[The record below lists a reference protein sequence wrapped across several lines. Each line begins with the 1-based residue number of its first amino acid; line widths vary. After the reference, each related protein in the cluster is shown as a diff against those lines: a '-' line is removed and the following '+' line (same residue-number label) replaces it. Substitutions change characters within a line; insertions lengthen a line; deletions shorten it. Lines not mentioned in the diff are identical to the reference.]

1 MAFPQQFLDELIARN
16 DILDVVSSY
25 VHLTKKGSNYFGLC
39 PFHNEKTPSFSV
51 APDKQIYHCFGC
63 KKGGGVINFIMEEEN
78 LSFPDAVRFLAKRV
92 NLEVPEEQENREGSR
107 LRQRILDLNRE
118 AARFY
123 YQLLQQPEG
132 KPVAEYLEQRR
143 IGKKTAVS
151 FGLGASPN
159 SWDALLTASG
169 RSPLALEP
177 KFTCPLCQ
185 DTGVAEGKTCQCV
198 RREMQRLR
206 REEIEA
212 MSSLSV
218 TSFDTMKLDYY
229 PNTRDPQTGRT
240 VRQYMAE
247 LLADLQDYAAAFDL
261 DSENLMLT
269 GNAGLGK
276 THAALAVAGAAL
288 DKGFDV
294 IYISSPDFFS
304 RVETLHFGSDPAGE
318 KDALLETVSGADLLI
333 LDDLGTEFNSSFVIS
348 TLYSLLND
356 RLGRRRPTIL
366 TTNITDGTL
375 LEKLYTEKVASR
387 ISAFVP
393 YRFLGEDIRLKKAM
407 EE

>member
-1 MAFPQQFLDELIARN
+1 MRTRNELYQAALRTVSAR
-16 DILDVVSSY
+16 
-25 VHLTKKGSNYFGLC
+25 
-39 PFHNEKTPSFSV
+39 
-51 APDKQIYHCFGC
+51 
-63 KKGGGVINFIMEEEN
+63 
-78 LSFPDAVRFLAKRV
+78 
-92 NLEVPEEQENREGSR
+92 
-107 LRQRILDLNRE
+107 RQRAKAAAQDARAQAE
-118 AARFY
+118 AAVPGLRA
-123 YQLLQQPEG
+123 
-132 KPVAEYLEQRR
+132 AEDALRACGVR
-143 IGKKTAVS
+143 CA
-151 FGLGASPN
+151 LAGARGAGRAEAAAALAEARQKR
-159 SWDALLTASG
+159 DALLAASG
-169 RSPLALEP
+169 RSPQALEP

-185 DTGVAEGKTCQCV
+185 DTGVAHGKTCQCV

-218 TSFDTMKLDYY
+218 TRFDTMKLDYY
-229 PNTRDPQTGRT
+229 PNTRDPQTGRS

-288 DKGFDV
+288 DKGYDV

-318 KDALLETVSGADLLI
+318 KDALLETVTGADLLI

-366 TTNITDGTL
+366 TTNITDGAL

-393 YRFLGEDIRLKKAM
+393 YRFLGDDIRLKKAM
-407 EE
+407 EP

>member
-1 MAFPQQFLDELIARN
+1 MRTRNELYQAALRTVSARRQRA
-16 DILDVVSSY
+16 
-25 VHLTKKGSNYFGLC
+25 K
-39 PFHNEKTPSFSV
+39 
-51 APDKQIYHCFGC
+51 AAAQ
-63 KKGGGVINFIMEEEN
+63 
-78 LSFPDAVRFLAKRV
+78 DARAQA
-92 NLEVPEEQENREGSR
+92 EAAVPE
-107 LRQRILDLNRE
+107 LRAAEDALRACGVRCALAGARGAGRAE
-118 AARFY
+118 ATAALAEAR
-123 YQLLQQPEG
+123 Q
-132 KPVAEYLEQRR
+132 KR
-143 IGKKTAVS
+143 
-151 FGLGASPN
+151 
-159 SWDALLTASG
+159 DALLAASG
-169 RSPLALEP
+169 RSPQALEP

-185 DTGVAEGKTCQCV
+185 DTGVAQGKTCQCV

-229 PNTRDPQTGRT
+229 PNTRDPQTGRS

-261 DSENLMLT
+261 DSENLMFT

-288 DKGFDV
+288 DKGYDV

-318 KDALLETVSGADLLI
+318 KDALLETVTGADLLI

-366 TTNITDGTL
+366 TTNITDGAL

-393 YRFLGEDIRLKKAM
+393 YRFLGDDIRLKKAM

>member
-1 MAFPQQFLDELIARN
+1 MRTRNELYQAALRTVSARRQRA
-16 DILDVVSSY
+16 
-25 VHLTKKGSNYFGLC
+25 K
-39 PFHNEKTPSFSV
+39 
-51 APDKQIYHCFGC
+51 AAAQ
-63 KKGGGVINFIMEEEN
+63 
-78 LSFPDAVRFLAKRV
+78 DARAQA
-92 NLEVPEEQENREGSR
+92 EAAVPE
-107 LRQRILDLNRE
+107 LRAAEDALRACGVRCALAGARGAGRAE
-118 AARFY
+118 AAAA
-123 YQLLQQPEG
+123 L
-132 KPVAEYLEQRR
+132 AEARQKR
-143 IGKKTAVS
+143 
-151 FGLGASPN
+151 
-159 SWDALLTASG
+159 DALLAASG
-169 RSPLALEP
+169 RSPQALEP

-185 DTGVAEGKTCQCV
+185 DTGVAQGKTCQCV

-218 TSFDTMKLDYY
+218 TRFDTMKLDYY
-229 PNTRDPQTGRT
+229 PNTRDPQTGRS

-261 DSENLMLT
+261 DSENLMFT

-288 DKGFDV
+288 DKGYDV

-318 KDALLETVSGADLLI
+318 KDALLETVTGADLLI

>member
-1 MAFPQQFLDELIARN
+1 MRTRNELYQAALRTVSARRQRA
-16 DILDVVSSY
+16 
-25 VHLTKKGSNYFGLC
+25 K
-39 PFHNEKTPSFSV
+39 
-51 APDKQIYHCFGC
+51 AAAQ
-63 KKGGGVINFIMEEEN
+63 
-78 LSFPDAVRFLAKRV
+78 DARAQA
-92 NLEVPEEQENREGSR
+92 EAAVPELRAAEGA
-107 LRQRILDLNRE
+107 LRACGVRCALAGARGAGRAE
-118 AARFY
+118 AAAA
-123 YQLLQQPEG
+123 L
-132 KPVAEYLEQRR
+132 AEARQKR
-143 IGKKTAVS
+143 
-151 FGLGASPN
+151 
-159 SWDALLTASG
+159 DALLAASG
-169 RSPLALEP
+169 RSPQALEP

-185 DTGVAEGKTCQCV
+185 DTGVAQGKTCQCV

-229 PNTRDPQTGRT
+229 PNTRDPQTGRS

-261 DSENLMLT
+261 DSENLMFT

-288 DKGFDV
+288 DKGYDV

-318 KDALLETVSGADLLI
+318 KDALLETVTGADLLI

-366 TTNITDGTL
+366 TTNITDGAL

-393 YRFLGEDIRLKKAM
+393 YRFLGDDIRLKKAM

>member
-1 MAFPQQFLDELIARN
+1 MRTRNELYQAAMRTVSARRQKARARAE
-16 DILDVVSSY
+16 DARAEARAAIPALKAAEDQV
-25 VHLTKKGSNYFGLC
+25 TAC
-39 PFHNEKTPSFSV
+39 
-51 APDKQIYHCFGC
+51 
-63 KKGGGVINFIMEEEN
+63 GVRC
-78 LSFPDAVRFLAKRV
+78 ALAGARGADRTAAASA
-92 NLEVPEEQENREGSR
+92 LA
-107 LRQRILDLNRE
+107 
-118 AARFY
+118 AAR
-123 YQLLQQPEG
+123 Q
-132 KPVAEYLEQRR
+132 KR
-143 IGKKTAVS
+143 
-151 FGLGASPN
+151 
-159 SWDALLTASG
+159 DALLAASG

-177 KFTCPLCQ
+177 KYTCSLCQ
-185 DTGVAEGKTCQCV
+185 DTGVADGKTCVCV

-229 PNTRDPQTGRT
+229 PNTPDPKTGRS

-247 LLADLQDYAAAFDL
+247 LLADLRDYADEFDL

-288 DKGFDV
+288 DKGYDV

-318 KDALLETVSGADLLI
+318 KDALLDTVGGADLLI

-366 TTNITDGTL
+366 TSNIVDGTL

-393 YRFLGEDIRLKKAM
+393 YRFLGDDIRLKKAL
-407 EE
+407 EP

>member
-1 MAFPQQFLDELIARN
+1 MRTRNELYQAARRT
-16 DILDVVSSY
+16 VSARRQRA
-25 VHLTKKGSNYFGLC
+25 K
-39 PFHNEKTPSFSV
+39 
-51 APDKQIYHCFGC
+51 AAAQ
-63 KKGGGVINFIMEEEN
+63 
-78 LSFPDAVRFLAKRV
+78 DARAQA
-92 NLEVPEEQENREGSR
+92 EAAVPE
-107 LRQRILDLNRE
+107 LRAAEDALRACGVRCALAGARGAGRAE
-118 AARFY
+118 AAAA
-123 YQLLQQPEG
+123 L
-132 KPVAEYLEQRR
+132 AEARQKR
-143 IGKKTAVS
+143 
-151 FGLGASPN
+151 
-159 SWDALLTASG
+159 DALLAASG
-169 RSPLALEP
+169 RSPQALEP

-185 DTGVAEGKTCQCV
+185 DTGVAQGKTCQCV

-229 PNTRDPQTGRT
+229 PNTRDPQTGRS

-288 DKGFDV
+288 DKGYDV

-318 KDALLETVSGADLLI
+318 KDALLETVTGADLLI

-366 TTNITDGTL
+366 TTNITDGAL

-393 YRFLGEDIRLKKAM
+393 YRFLGDDIRLKKAM

>member
-1 MAFPQQFLDELIARN
+1 MRTRNELYQAALRTVSARRQRA
-16 DILDVVSSY
+16 
-25 VHLTKKGSNYFGLC
+25 K
-39 PFHNEKTPSFSV
+39 
-51 APDKQIYHCFGC
+51 AAAQ
-63 KKGGGVINFIMEEEN
+63 
-78 LSFPDAVRFLAKRV
+78 DARAQA
-92 NLEVPEEQENREGSR
+92 EAAVPE
-107 LRQRILDLNRE
+107 LRAAEDALRACGVRCALAGARGAGRAE
-118 AARFY
+118 AAAA
-123 YQLLQQPEG
+123 L
-132 KPVAEYLEQRR
+132 AEARQKR
-143 IGKKTAVS
+143 
-151 FGLGASPN
+151 
-159 SWDALLTASG
+159 DALLAASG
-169 RSPLALEP
+169 RSPQALEP

-185 DTGVAEGKTCQCV
+185 DTGVAQGKTCQCV

-218 TSFDTMKLDYY
+218 TRFDTMKLDYY
-229 PNTRDPQTGRT
+229 PNTRDPQTGRS

-261 DSENLMLT
+261 DSENLMFT

-276 THAALAVAGAAL
+276 THAALAVAGSARANG
-288 DKGFDV
+288 DAG
-294 IYISSPDFFS
+294 IYIFSPDILS
-304 RVETLHFGSDPAGE
+304 RVAPLHVGAPPAGE
-318 KDALLETVSGADLLI
+318 KDALLETVTGADLLI

-366 TTNITDGTL
+366 TTNITDGAL

-393 YRFLGEDIRLKKAM
+393 YRFLGDDIRLKKAM

>member
-1 MAFPQQFLDELIARN
+1 MDKSYRTGG
-16 DILDVVSSY
+16 SSAGGAA
-25 VHLTKKGSNYFGLC
+25 GS
-39 PFHNEKTPSFSV
+39 
-51 APDKQIYHCFGC
+51 A
-63 KKGGGVINFIMEEEN
+63 GGGA
-78 LSFPDAVRFLAKRV
+78 SCPRGAGRA
-92 NLEVPEEQENREGSR
+92 
-107 LRQRILDLNRE
+107 E
-118 AARFY
+118 AAAA
-123 YQLLQQPEG
+123 L
-132 KPVAEYLEQRR
+132 AEARQKR
-143 IGKKTAVS
+143 
-151 FGLGASPN
+151 
-159 SWDALLTASG
+159 DALLAASG
-169 RSPLALEP
+169 RSPQALEP

-185 DTGVAEGKTCQCV
+185 DTGVAQGKTCQCV

-218 TSFDTMKLDYY
+218 TRFDTMKLDYY
-229 PNTRDPQTGRT
+229 PNTRDPQTGRS

-288 DKGFDV
+288 DKGYDV

-318 KDALLETVSGADLLI
+318 KDALLETVTGADLLI

-366 TTNITDGTL
+366 TTNITDGAL

-393 YRFLGEDIRLKKAM
+393 YRFLGDDIRLKKAM

>member
-1 MAFPQQFLDELIARN
+1 MRTRNELYQAALRTVSARRQRA
-16 DILDVVSSY
+16 
-25 VHLTKKGSNYFGLC
+25 K
-39 PFHNEKTPSFSV
+39 
-51 APDKQIYHCFGC
+51 AAAQ
-63 KKGGGVINFIMEEEN
+63 
-78 LSFPDAVRFLAKRV
+78 DARAQA
-92 NLEVPEEQENREGSR
+92 EAAVPE
-107 LRQRILDLNRE
+107 LRAAEDALRACGVRCALAGARGAGRAE
-118 AARFY
+118 ATAALAEAR
-123 YQLLQQPEG
+123 Q
-132 KPVAEYLEQRR
+132 KR
-143 IGKKTAVS
+143 
-151 FGLGASPN
+151 
-159 SWDALLTASG
+159 DALLAASG
-169 RSPLALEP
+169 RSPQALEP

-185 DTGVAEGKTCQCV
+185 DTGVAQGKTCQCV

-218 TSFDTMKLDYY
+218 TRFDTMKLDYY
-229 PNTRDPQTGRT
+229 PNTRDPQTGRS

-261 DSENLMLT
+261 DSENLMFT

-288 DKGFDV
+288 DKGYDV

-318 KDALLETVSGADLLI
+318 KDALLETVTGADLLI

-366 TTNITDGTL
+366 TTNITDGAL

-393 YRFLGEDIRLKKAM
+393 YRFLGDDIRLKKAM

>member
-1 MAFPQQFLDELIARN
+1 MRTRNELYQAAMRTVSARRQKARARAE
-16 DILDVVSSY
+16 DARAEARAAIPALKAAEDQV
-25 VHLTKKGSNYFGLC
+25 TAC
-39 PFHNEKTPSFSV
+39 
-51 APDKQIYHCFGC
+51 
-63 KKGGGVINFIMEEEN
+63 GVRC
-78 LSFPDAVRFLAKRV
+78 ALAGARGADRTAAASA
-92 NLEVPEEQENREGSR
+92 LA
-107 LRQRILDLNRE
+107 
-118 AARFY
+118 AAR
-123 YQLLQQPEG
+123 Q
-132 KPVAEYLEQRR
+132 KR
-143 IGKKTAVS
+143 
-151 FGLGASPN
+151 
-159 SWDALLTASG
+159 DALLAASG

-177 KFTCPLCQ
+177 KYTCSLCQ
-185 DTGVAEGKTCQCV
+185 DMGVAEGKTCACV

-229 PNTRDPQTGRT
+229 PNTPDPKTGRS

-247 LLADLQDYAAAFDL
+247 LLADLRDYADEFDL

-288 DKGFDV
+288 DKGYDV

-318 KDALLETVSGADLLI
+318 KDALLDTVGGADLLI

-366 TTNITDGTL
+366 TTNIVDGTL

-393 YRFLGEDIRLKKAM
+393 YRFLGDDIRLKKAL
-407 EE
+407 EP

>member
-1 MAFPQQFLDELIARN
+1 MRTRNELYQAALRTVSAR
-16 DILDVVSSY
+16 
-25 VHLTKKGSNYFGLC
+25 
-39 PFHNEKTPSFSV
+39 
-51 APDKQIYHCFGC
+51 
-63 KKGGGVINFIMEEEN
+63 
-78 LSFPDAVRFLAKRV
+78 
-92 NLEVPEEQENREGSR
+92 
-107 LRQRILDLNRE
+107 RQRAKAAAQDARAQAE
-118 AARFY
+118 AAVPGLRA
-123 YQLLQQPEG
+123 
-132 KPVAEYLEQRR
+132 AEDALRACGVR
-143 IGKKTAVS
+143 CA
-151 FGLGASPN
+151 LAGARGAGRAEAAAPLAEARQKR
-159 SWDALLTASG
+159 DALLAASG
-169 RSPLALEP
+169 RSPQALEP

-185 DTGVAEGKTCQCV
+185 DTGVAQGKTCQCV

-218 TSFDTMKLDYY
+218 TRFDTMKLDYY
-229 PNTRDPQTGRT
+229 PNTRDPQTGRS

-288 DKGFDV
+288 DKGYDV

-318 KDALLETVSGADLLI
+318 KDALLETVTGADLLI

>member
-1 MAFPQQFLDELIARN
+1 MRTRNELYQAALRTVSARRQRA
-16 DILDVVSSY
+16 
-25 VHLTKKGSNYFGLC
+25 K
-39 PFHNEKTPSFSV
+39 
-51 APDKQIYHCFGC
+51 AAAQ
-63 KKGGGVINFIMEEEN
+63 
-78 LSFPDAVRFLAKRV
+78 DARAQA
-92 NLEVPEEQENREGSR
+92 EAAVPE
-107 LRQRILDLNRE
+107 LRAAEDALRACGVRCALAGARGAGRAE
-118 AARFY
+118 AAAA
-123 YQLLQQPEG
+123 L
-132 KPVAEYLEQRR
+132 AEARQTR
-143 IGKKTAVS
+143 
-151 FGLGASPN
+151 
-159 SWDALLTASG
+159 DALLAASG
-169 RSPLALEP
+169 RSPQALEP

-185 DTGVAEGKTCQCV
+185 DTGVAQGKTCQCV

-218 TSFDTMKLDYY
+218 TRFDTMKLDYY
-229 PNTRDPQTGRT
+229 PNTRDPQTGRS

-288 DKGFDV
+288 DKGYDV

-318 KDALLETVSGADLLI
+318 KDALLETVTGADLLI

-366 TTNITDGTL
+366 TTNITDGAL

-393 YRFLGEDIRLKKAM
+393 YRFLGDDIRLKKAM

>member
-1 MAFPQQFLDELIARN
+1 MRTRNELYQAALRTVSAR
-16 DILDVVSSY
+16 
-25 VHLTKKGSNYFGLC
+25 
-39 PFHNEKTPSFSV
+39 
-51 APDKQIYHCFGC
+51 
-63 KKGGGVINFIMEEEN
+63 
-78 LSFPDAVRFLAKRV
+78 
-92 NLEVPEEQENREGSR
+92 
-107 LRQRILDLNRE
+107 RQRAKAAAQDARAQAE
-118 AARFY
+118 AAVPGLRA
-123 YQLLQQPEG
+123 
-132 KPVAEYLEQRR
+132 AEDALRACGVR
-143 IGKKTAVS
+143 CA
-151 FGLGASPN
+151 LAGARGAGRAEAAAALAEARQKR
-159 SWDALLTASG
+159 DALLAASG
-169 RSPLALEP
+169 RSPQALEP

-185 DTGVAEGKTCQCV
+185 DTGVAHGKTCQCV

-218 TSFDTMKLDYY
+218 TRFDTMKLDYY
-229 PNTRDPQTGRT
+229 PNTRDPQTGRS

-261 DSENLMLT
+261 DSENLMFT

-276 THAALAVAGAAL
+276 THAALAVAGSAL
-288 DKGFDV
+288 DKGYDV

-318 KDALLETVSGADLLI
+318 KDALLETVTGADLLI

-366 TTNITDGTL
+366 TTNITDGAL

-393 YRFLGEDIRLKKAM
+393 YRFLGDDIRLKKAM

>member
-1 MAFPQQFLDELIARN
+1 MRTRNELYQAALRTVSARRQRA
-16 DILDVVSSY
+16 
-25 VHLTKKGSNYFGLC
+25 K
-39 PFHNEKTPSFSV
+39 
-51 APDKQIYHCFGC
+51 AAAQ
-63 KKGGGVINFIMEEEN
+63 
-78 LSFPDAVRFLAKRV
+78 DARAQA
-92 NLEVPEEQENREGSR
+92 EAAVPE
-107 LRQRILDLNRE
+107 LRAAEDALRACGVRCALAGARGAGRAE
-118 AARFY
+118 AAAA
-123 YQLLQQPEG
+123 L
-132 KPVAEYLEQRR
+132 AEARQKR
-143 IGKKTAVS
+143 
-151 FGLGASPN
+151 
-159 SWDALLTASG
+159 DALLAASG
-169 RSPLALEP
+169 RSPQALEP

-185 DTGVAEGKTCQCV
+185 DTGVAHGKTCQCV

-229 PNTRDPQTGRT
+229 PNTRDPQTGRS

-288 DKGFDV
+288 DKGYDV

-318 KDALLETVSGADLLI
+318 KDALLETVTGADLLI

-366 TTNITDGTL
+366 TTNITDGAL

-393 YRFLGEDIRLKKAM
+393 YRFLGDDIRLKKAM

>member
-1 MAFPQQFLDELIARN
+1 MRTRNELYQAALRTVSARRQRA
-16 DILDVVSSY
+16 
-25 VHLTKKGSNYFGLC
+25 K
-39 PFHNEKTPSFSV
+39 
-51 APDKQIYHCFGC
+51 AAAQ
-63 KKGGGVINFIMEEEN
+63 
-78 LSFPDAVRFLAKRV
+78 DARAQA
-92 NLEVPEEQENREGSR
+92 EAAVPE
-107 LRQRILDLNRE
+107 LRAAEDALRACGVRCALAGARGAGRAE
-118 AARFY
+118 ADAALAEAR
-123 YQLLQQPEG
+123 Q
-132 KPVAEYLEQRR
+132 KR
-143 IGKKTAVS
+143 
-151 FGLGASPN
+151 
-159 SWDALLTASG
+159 DALLAASG
-169 RSPLALEP
+169 RSPQALEP

-185 DTGVAEGKTCQCV
+185 DTGVAQGKTCQCV

-218 TSFDTMKLDYY
+218 TRFDTMKLDYY
-229 PNTRDPQTGRT
+229 PNTRDPQTGRS

-261 DSENLMLT
+261 DSENLMFT

-288 DKGFDV
+288 DKGYDV

-318 KDALLETVSGADLLI
+318 KDALLETVTGADLLI

-366 TTNITDGTL
+366 TTNITDGAL

-393 YRFLGEDIRLKKAM
+393 YRFLGDDIRLKKAM

>member
-1 MAFPQQFLDELIARN
+1 MRTRNELYQAALRTVSAR
-16 DILDVVSSY
+16 
-25 VHLTKKGSNYFGLC
+25 
-39 PFHNEKTPSFSV
+39 
-51 APDKQIYHCFGC
+51 
-63 KKGGGVINFIMEEEN
+63 
-78 LSFPDAVRFLAKRV
+78 
-92 NLEVPEEQENREGSR
+92 
-107 LRQRILDLNRE
+107 RQRAKAAAQDARAQAE
-118 AARFY
+118 AAVPGLRA
-123 YQLLQQPEG
+123 
-132 KPVAEYLEQRR
+132 AEDALRACGVR
-143 IGKKTAVS
+143 CA
-151 FGLGASPN
+151 LAGARGAGRAEAAAALAEARQKR
-159 SWDALLTASG
+159 DALLAASG
-169 RSPLALEP
+169 RSPRALEP

-185 DTGVAEGKTCQCV
+185 DTGVAQGKTCQCV

-218 TSFDTMKLDYY
+218 TRFDTMKLDYY
-229 PNTRDPQTGRT
+229 PNTRDPQTGRS

-261 DSENLMLT
+261 DSENLMFT

-288 DKGFDV
+288 DKGYDV

-318 KDALLETVSGADLLI
+318 KDALLETVTGADLLI

-366 TTNITDGTL
+366 TTNITDGAL

-393 YRFLGEDIRLKKAM
+393 YRFLGDDIRLKKAM

>member
-1 MAFPQQFLDELIARN
+1 MRTRNELYQAALRTVSARRQRA
-16 DILDVVSSY
+16 
-25 VHLTKKGSNYFGLC
+25 K
-39 PFHNEKTPSFSV
+39 
-51 APDKQIYHCFGC
+51 AAAQ
-63 KKGGGVINFIMEEEN
+63 
-78 LSFPDAVRFLAKRV
+78 DARAQA
-92 NLEVPEEQENREGSR
+92 EAAVPE
-107 LRQRILDLNRE
+107 LRAAE
-118 AARFY
+118 AALRACGVRCA
-123 YQLLQQPEG
+123 LAG
-132 KPVAEYLEQRR
+132 ARGAGRAEAAAALAEARQKR
-143 IGKKTAVS
+143 
-151 FGLGASPN
+151 
-159 SWDALLTASG
+159 DALLAASG
-169 RSPLALEP
+169 RSPQALEP

-185 DTGVAEGKTCQCV
+185 DTGVAQGKTCQCV

-218 TSFDTMKLDYY
+218 TRFDTMKLDYY
-229 PNTRDPQTGRT
+229 PNTRDPQTGRS

-261 DSENLMLT
+261 DSENLMFT

-288 DKGFDV
+288 DKGYDV
-294 IYISSPDFFS
+294 IYISSPDFFG

-318 KDALLETVSGADLLI
+318 KDALMETVCGADLLI

-366 TTNITDGTL
+366 TTNITDGAL

-393 YRFLGEDIRLKKAM
+393 YRFLGDDIRLKKAM

>member
-1 MAFPQQFLDELIARN
+1 MRTRNELYQAALRTVSARRQRA
-16 DILDVVSSY
+16 
-25 VHLTKKGSNYFGLC
+25 K
-39 PFHNEKTPSFSV
+39 
-51 APDKQIYHCFGC
+51 AAAQ
-63 KKGGGVINFIMEEEN
+63 
-78 LSFPDAVRFLAKRV
+78 DARAQA
-92 NLEVPEEQENREGSR
+92 EAAVPE
-107 LRQRILDLNRE
+107 LRAAEDALRACGVRCALAGARGAGRAE
-118 AARFY
+118 AAAA
-123 YQLLQQPEG
+123 L
-132 KPVAEYLEQRR
+132 AEARQKR
-143 IGKKTAVS
+143 
-151 FGLGASPN
+151 
-159 SWDALLTASG
+159 DALLAASG
-169 RSPLALEP
+169 RSPQALEP

-185 DTGVAEGKTCQCV
+185 DTGVAQGKTCQCV

-218 TSFDTMKLDYY
+218 TRFDTMKLDYY
-229 PNTRDPQTGRT
+229 PNTRDPQTGRS
-240 VRQYMAE
+240 VRQNMAE

-261 DSENLMLT
+261 DSENLMFT

-288 DKGFDV
+288 DKGYDV

-318 KDALLETVSGADLLI
+318 KDALLETVTGADLLI

-366 TTNITDGTL
+366 TTNITDGAL

-393 YRFLGEDIRLKKAM
+393 YRFLGDDIRLKKAM

>member
-1 MAFPQQFLDELIARN
+1 MRTRNELYQAALRTVSAR
-16 DILDVVSSY
+16 
-25 VHLTKKGSNYFGLC
+25 
-39 PFHNEKTPSFSV
+39 
-51 APDKQIYHCFGC
+51 
-63 KKGGGVINFIMEEEN
+63 
-78 LSFPDAVRFLAKRV
+78 
-92 NLEVPEEQENREGSR
+92 
-107 LRQRILDLNRE
+107 RQRAKAAAQDARAQAE
-118 AARFY
+118 AAVPGLRA
-123 YQLLQQPEG
+123 
-132 KPVAEYLEQRR
+132 AEDALRACGVR
-143 IGKKTAVS
+143 CA
-151 FGLGASPN
+151 LAGARGAGRAEAAAALAEARQKR
-159 SWDALLTASG
+159 DALLAASG
-169 RSPLALEP
+169 RSPQALEP

-185 DTGVAEGKTCQCV
+185 DTGVAQGKTCQCV

-218 TSFDTMKLDYY
+218 TRFDTMKLDYY
-229 PNTRDPQTGRT
+229 PNTRDPQTGRS

-261 DSENLMLT
+261 DSENLMFT

-276 THAALAVAGAAL
+276 THAALAVAGSAL
-288 DKGFDV
+288 DKGYDV

-318 KDALLETVSGADLLI
+318 KDALLETVTGADLLI

-366 TTNITDGTL
+366 TTNIVDGAL
-375 LEKLYTEKVASR
+375 LEKLYTEKVSSR

-393 YRFLGEDIRLKKAM
+393 YRFLGEDIRLKKAL
-407 EE
+407 ED

>member
-1 MAFPQQFLDELIARN
+1 MRTRNELYQAALRTVSARRQRA
-16 DILDVVSSY
+16 
-25 VHLTKKGSNYFGLC
+25 K
-39 PFHNEKTPSFSV
+39 
-51 APDKQIYHCFGC
+51 AAAQ
-63 KKGGGVINFIMEEEN
+63 
-78 LSFPDAVRFLAKRV
+78 DARAQA
-92 NLEVPEEQENREGSR
+92 EAAVPE
-107 LRQRILDLNRE
+107 LRAAEDALRACGVRCALAGARGAGRAE
-118 AARFY
+118 AAAA
-123 YQLLQQPEG
+123 L
-132 KPVAEYLEQRR
+132 AEARQKR
-143 IGKKTAVS
+143 
-151 FGLGASPN
+151 
-159 SWDALLTASG
+159 DALLAASG
-169 RSPLALEP
+169 RSPQALEP

-185 DTGVAEGKTCQCV
+185 DTGVAQGKTCQCV

-218 TSFDTMKLDYY
+218 TRFDTMKLDYY
-229 PNTRDPQTGRT
+229 PNTRDPQTGRS

-288 DKGFDV
+288 DKGYDV

-318 KDALLETVSGADLLI
+318 KDALLETVTGADLLI

-366 TTNITDGTL
+366 TTNITDGAL

>member
-1 MAFPQQFLDELIARN
+1 MRTRNELYQAALRTVSARRQRA
-16 DILDVVSSY
+16 
-25 VHLTKKGSNYFGLC
+25 K
-39 PFHNEKTPSFSV
+39 
-51 APDKQIYHCFGC
+51 AAAQ
-63 KKGGGVINFIMEEEN
+63 
-78 LSFPDAVRFLAKRV
+78 DARAQA
-92 NLEVPEEQENREGSR
+92 EAAVPE
-107 LRQRILDLNRE
+107 LRAAE
-118 AARFY
+118 AALRACGVRCA
-123 YQLLQQPEG
+123 LAG
-132 KPVAEYLEQRR
+132 ARGAGRAEAAAALAEARQKR
-143 IGKKTAVS
+143 
-151 FGLGASPN
+151 
-159 SWDALLTASG
+159 DALLAASG
-169 RSPLALEP
+169 RSPQALEP

-185 DTGVAEGKTCQCV
+185 DTGVAQGKTCQCV

-218 TSFDTMKLDYY
+218 TRFDTMKLDYY
-229 PNTRDPQTGRT
+229 PNTRDPQTGRS

-288 DKGFDV
+288 DKGYDV

-318 KDALLETVSGADLLI
+318 KDALLETVTGADLLI

-393 YRFLGEDIRLKKAM
+393 YRFLGDDIRLKKAM

>member
-1 MAFPQQFLDELIARN
+1 MRTRNELYQAALRTVSARRQRA
-16 DILDVVSSY
+16 
-25 VHLTKKGSNYFGLC
+25 K
-39 PFHNEKTPSFSV
+39 
-51 APDKQIYHCFGC
+51 AAAQ
-63 KKGGGVINFIMEEEN
+63 
-78 LSFPDAVRFLAKRV
+78 DARAQA
-92 NLEVPEEQENREGSR
+92 EAAVPE
-107 LRQRILDLNRE
+107 LRAAEDALRACGVRCALAGARGAGRAE
-118 AARFY
+118 AAAA
-123 YQLLQQPEG
+123 L
-132 KPVAEYLEQRR
+132 AEARQKR
-143 IGKKTAVS
+143 
-151 FGLGASPN
+151 
-159 SWDALLTASG
+159 DALLAASG
-169 RSPLALEP
+169 RSPQALEP

-185 DTGVAEGKTCQCV
+185 DTGVAQGKTCQCV

-218 TSFDTMKLDYY
+218 TRFNTMKLDYY
-229 PNTRDPQTGRT
+229 PNTRDPQTGRS

-261 DSENLMLT
+261 DSENLMFT

-288 DKGFDV
+288 DKGYDV

-318 KDALLETVSGADLLI
+318 KDALLETVTGADLLI

-366 TTNITDGTL
+366 TTNITDGAL

-393 YRFLGEDIRLKKAM
+393 YRFLGDDIRLKKAM

>member
-1 MAFPQQFLDELIARN
+1 MRTRNELYQAALRTVSARRQRA
-16 DILDVVSSY
+16 
-25 VHLTKKGSNYFGLC
+25 K
-39 PFHNEKTPSFSV
+39 
-51 APDKQIYHCFGC
+51 AAAQ
-63 KKGGGVINFIMEEEN
+63 
-78 LSFPDAVRFLAKRV
+78 DARAQA
-92 NLEVPEEQENREGSR
+92 EAAVPE
-107 LRQRILDLNRE
+107 LRAAEDALRACGVRCALAGARGAGRAE
-118 AARFY
+118 AAAA
-123 YQLLQQPEG
+123 L
-132 KPVAEYLEQRR
+132 AEARQKR
-143 IGKKTAVS
+143 
-151 FGLGASPN
+151 
-159 SWDALLTASG
+159 DALLAASG
-169 RSPLALEP
+169 RSPQALEP

-185 DTGVAEGKTCQCV
+185 DTGVAQGKTCQCV

-229 PNTRDPQTGRT
+229 PNTRDPQTGRS

-288 DKGFDV
+288 DKGYDV

-318 KDALLETVSGADLLI
+318 KDALLETVTGADLLI

-366 TTNITDGTL
+366 TTNIVDGAL
-375 LEKLYTEKVASR
+375 LEKLYTEKVSSR

-393 YRFLGEDIRLKKAM
+393 YRFLGEDIRLKKAL
-407 EE
+407 ED

>member
-1 MAFPQQFLDELIARN
+1 MRTRNELYQAALRTVSARRQRA
-16 DILDVVSSY
+16 
-25 VHLTKKGSNYFGLC
+25 K
-39 PFHNEKTPSFSV
+39 
-51 APDKQIYHCFGC
+51 AAAQ
-63 KKGGGVINFIMEEEN
+63 
-78 LSFPDAVRFLAKRV
+78 DARAQA
-92 NLEVPEEQENREGSR
+92 EAAVPE
-107 LRQRILDLNRE
+107 LRAAEDALRACGVRCALAGARGAGRAE
-118 AARFY
+118 AAAA
-123 YQLLQQPEG
+123 L
-132 KPVAEYLEQRR
+132 AEARQKR
-143 IGKKTAVS
+143 
-151 FGLGASPN
+151 
-159 SWDALLTASG
+159 DALLAASG
-169 RSPLALEP
+169 RSPQALEP

-185 DTGVAEGKTCQCV
+185 DTGVAHGKTCQCV

-218 TSFDTMKLDYY
+218 TRFDTMKLDYY
-229 PNTRDPQTGRT
+229 PNTRDPQTGRS

-288 DKGFDV
+288 DKGYDV

-318 KDALLETVSGADLLI
+318 KDALLETVTGADLLI

-366 TTNITDGTL
+366 TTNITDGAL

-393 YRFLGEDIRLKKAM
+393 YRFLGDDIRLKKAM

>member
-1 MAFPQQFLDELIARN
+1 MRTRNELYQAALRTVSARRQRA
-16 DILDVVSSY
+16 
-25 VHLTKKGSNYFGLC
+25 K
-39 PFHNEKTPSFSV
+39 
-51 APDKQIYHCFGC
+51 AAAQ
-63 KKGGGVINFIMEEEN
+63 
-78 LSFPDAVRFLAKRV
+78 DARAQA
-92 NLEVPEEQENREGSR
+92 EAAVPE
-107 LRQRILDLNRE
+107 LRAAEDALRACGVRCALAGARGAGRAE
-118 AARFY
+118 AAAA
-123 YQLLQQPEG
+123 L
-132 KPVAEYLEQRR
+132 AEARQKR
-143 IGKKTAVS
+143 
-151 FGLGASPN
+151 
-159 SWDALLTASG
+159 DALLAASG
-169 RSPLALEP
+169 RSPQALEP

-185 DTGVAEGKTCQCV
+185 DTGVAQGKTCQCV

-218 TSFDTMKLDYY
+218 TRFDTMKLDYY
-229 PNTRDPQTGRT
+229 PSTRDPQTGRS

-261 DSENLMLT
+261 DSENLMFT

-288 DKGFDV
+288 DKGYDV

-318 KDALLETVSGADLLI
+318 KDALLETVTGADLLI

-366 TTNITDGTL
+366 TTNITDGAL

-393 YRFLGEDIRLKKAM
+393 YRFLGDDIRLKKAM

>member
-1 MAFPQQFLDELIARN
+1 MRTRNELYQAALRTVSAR
-16 DILDVVSSY
+16 
-25 VHLTKKGSNYFGLC
+25 
-39 PFHNEKTPSFSV
+39 
-51 APDKQIYHCFGC
+51 
-63 KKGGGVINFIMEEEN
+63 
-78 LSFPDAVRFLAKRV
+78 
-92 NLEVPEEQENREGSR
+92 
-107 LRQRILDLNRE
+107 RQRAKAAAQDARAQAE
-118 AARFY
+118 AAVPGLRA
-123 YQLLQQPEG
+123 
-132 KPVAEYLEQRR
+132 AEDALRACGVR
-143 IGKKTAVS
+143 CA
-151 FGLGASPN
+151 LAGARGAGRAEAAAALAEARQKR
-159 SWDALLTASG
+159 DALLAASG
-169 RSPLALEP
+169 RSPQALEP

-185 DTGVAEGKTCQCV
+185 DTGVAQGKTCQCV

-218 TSFDTMKLDYY
+218 TRFDTMKLDYY
-229 PNTRDPQTGRT
+229 PNTRDPQTGRS

-288 DKGFDV
+288 DKGYDV

-318 KDALLETVSGADLLI
+318 KDALLETVTGADLLI

>member
-1 MAFPQQFLDELIARN
+1 MRTRNELYQAAMRTVSARRQKARARAE
-16 DILDVVSSY
+16 DARAEARAAIPALKAAEDQV
-25 VHLTKKGSNYFGLC
+25 TAC
-39 PFHNEKTPSFSV
+39 
-51 APDKQIYHCFGC
+51 
-63 KKGGGVINFIMEEEN
+63 GVRC
-78 LSFPDAVRFLAKRV
+78 ALAGARGADRTAAASA
-92 NLEVPEEQENREGSR
+92 LA
-107 LRQRILDLNRE
+107 
-118 AARFY
+118 AAR
-123 YQLLQQPEG
+123 Q
-132 KPVAEYLEQRR
+132 KR
-143 IGKKTAVS
+143 
-151 FGLGASPN
+151 
-159 SWDALLTASG
+159 DALLAASG

-177 KFTCPLCQ
+177 KYTCSLCQ
-185 DTGVAEGKTCQCV
+185 DTGVADGKTCVCV

-229 PNTRDPQTGRT
+229 PNTPDPKTGRS

-247 LLADLQDYAAAFDL
+247 LLADLRDYADEFDL

-288 DKGFDV
+288 DKGYDV

-318 KDALLETVSGADLLI
+318 KDALLDTVGGADLLI

-366 TTNITDGTL
+366 TTNIVDGTL

-393 YRFLGEDIRLKKAM
+393 YRFLGDDIRLKRAL
-407 EE
+407 EP

>member
-1 MAFPQQFLDELIARN
+1 MRTRNELYQAALRTVSARRQRA
-16 DILDVVSSY
+16 
-25 VHLTKKGSNYFGLC
+25 K
-39 PFHNEKTPSFSV
+39 
-51 APDKQIYHCFGC
+51 AAAQ
-63 KKGGGVINFIMEEEN
+63 
-78 LSFPDAVRFLAKRV
+78 DARAQA
-92 NLEVPEEQENREGSR
+92 EAAVPE
-107 LRQRILDLNRE
+107 LRAAEDALRACGVRCALAGARGAGRAE
-118 AARFY
+118 AAAA
-123 YQLLQQPEG
+123 L
-132 KPVAEYLEQRR
+132 AEARQKR
-143 IGKKTAVS
+143 
-151 FGLGASPN
+151 
-159 SWDALLTASG
+159 DALLAASG
-169 RSPLALEP
+169 RSPQALEP

-185 DTGVAEGKTCQCV
+185 DTGVAQGKTCQCV

-218 TSFDTMKLDYY
+218 TRFDTMKLDYY
-229 PNTRDPQTGRT
+229 PNTRDPQTGRS

-288 DKGFDV
+288 DKGYDV

-318 KDALLETVSGADLLI
+318 KDALLETISGADLLI

>member
-1 MAFPQQFLDELIARN
+1 MRTRNELYQAALRTVSARRQRA
-16 DILDVVSSY
+16 
-25 VHLTKKGSNYFGLC
+25 K
-39 PFHNEKTPSFSV
+39 
-51 APDKQIYHCFGC
+51 AAAQ
-63 KKGGGVINFIMEEEN
+63 
-78 LSFPDAVRFLAKRV
+78 DARAQA
-92 NLEVPEEQENREGSR
+92 EAAVPE
-107 LRQRILDLNRE
+107 LRAAEDALRACGVRCALAGARGAGRAE
-118 AARFY
+118 AAAA
-123 YQLLQQPEG
+123 L
-132 KPVAEYLEQRR
+132 AEARQKR
-143 IGKKTAVS
+143 
-151 FGLGASPN
+151 
-159 SWDALLTASG
+159 DALLAASG
-169 RSPLALEP
+169 RSPQALEP

-185 DTGVAEGKTCQCV
+185 DTGVAQGKTCQCV

-218 TSFDTMKLDYY
+218 TRFDTMKLDYY
-229 PNTRDPQTGRT
+229 PNTRDPQTGRS

-261 DSENLMLT
+261 DSENLMFT

-288 DKGFDV
+288 DKGYDV

-393 YRFLGEDIRLKKAM
+393 YRFLGDDIRLKKAM

>member
-1 MAFPQQFLDELIARN
+1 MRTRNELYQAALRTVSARRQRA
-16 DILDVVSSY
+16 
-25 VHLTKKGSNYFGLC
+25 K
-39 PFHNEKTPSFSV
+39 
-51 APDKQIYHCFGC
+51 AAAQ
-63 KKGGGVINFIMEEEN
+63 
-78 LSFPDAVRFLAKRV
+78 DARAQA
-92 NLEVPEEQENREGSR
+92 EAAVPE
-107 LRQRILDLNRE
+107 LRAAEDALRACGVRCALAGARGAGRAE
-118 AARFY
+118 AAAA
-123 YQLLQQPEG
+123 L
-132 KPVAEYLEQRR
+132 AEARQKR
-143 IGKKTAVS
+143 
-151 FGLGASPN
+151 
-159 SWDALLTASG
+159 DALLAASG
-169 RSPLALEP
+169 RSPQALEP

-185 DTGVAEGKTCQCV
+185 DTGVAQGKTCQCV

-218 TSFDTMKLDYY
+218 TRFDTMKLDYY
-229 PNTRDPQTGRT
+229 PNTRDPQTGRS

-288 DKGFDV
+288 DKGYDV

-304 RVETLHFGSDPAGE
+304 RVGTLHFGSDPAGE
-318 KDALLETVSGADLLI
+318 KDALLETVTGADLLI

-366 TTNITDGTL
+366 TTNITDGAL

-393 YRFLGEDIRLKKAM
+393 YRFLGDDIRLKKAM

>member
-1 MAFPQQFLDELIARN
+1 MRTRNELYQAALRTVSARRQRA
-16 DILDVVSSY
+16 
-25 VHLTKKGSNYFGLC
+25 K
-39 PFHNEKTPSFSV
+39 
-51 APDKQIYHCFGC
+51 AAAQ
-63 KKGGGVINFIMEEEN
+63 
-78 LSFPDAVRFLAKRV
+78 DARAQA
-92 NLEVPEEQENREGSR
+92 EAAVPE
-107 LRQRILDLNRE
+107 LRAAEDALRACGVRCALAGARGAGRAE
-118 AARFY
+118 AAAA
-123 YQLLQQPEG
+123 L
-132 KPVAEYLEQRR
+132 AEARQKR
-143 IGKKTAVS
+143 
-151 FGLGASPN
+151 
-159 SWDALLTASG
+159 DALLAASG
-169 RSPLALEP
+169 RSPQALEP

-185 DTGVAEGKTCQCV
+185 DTGVAQGKTCQCV

-218 TSFDTMKLDYY
+218 TRFDTMKLDYY
-229 PNTRDPQTGRT
+229 PNTRDPQTGRS

-261 DSENLMLT
+261 DSENLMFT

-294 IYISSPDFFS
+294 IYISSPDFFG
-304 RVETLHFGSDPAGE
+304 RVETLHFGADPGGE
-318 KDALLETVSGADLLI
+318 KEALLETAAGADLLI

-393 YRFLGEDIRLKKAM
+393 YRFLGEDIRLKKAL
-407 EE
+407 EV

>member
-1 MAFPQQFLDELIARN
+1 MRTRNELYQAAMRTVSARRQKARARAEDARAEARAAIPALKAAEDEVTACGVRCALAGARGA
-16 DILDVVSSY
+16 DRTAAAS
-25 VHLTKKGSNYFGLC
+25 
-39 PFHNEKTPSFSV
+39 
-51 APDKQIYHCFGC
+51 A
-63 KKGGGVINFIMEEEN
+63 
-78 LSFPDAVRFLAKRV
+78 LA
-92 NLEVPEEQENREGSR
+92 
-107 LRQRILDLNRE
+107 
-118 AARFY
+118 AAR
-123 YQLLQQPEG
+123 Q
-132 KPVAEYLEQRR
+132 KR
-143 IGKKTAVS
+143 
-151 FGLGASPN
+151 
-159 SWDALLTASG
+159 DALLAASG

-177 KFTCPLCQ
+177 KYTCSLCQ
-185 DTGVAEGKTCQCV
+185 DTGVADGKTCVCV

-229 PNTRDPQTGRT
+229 PNTPDPKTGRS

-247 LLADLQDYAAAFDL
+247 LLADLRDYADEFDL

-288 DKGFDV
+288 DKGYDV

-318 KDALLETVSGADLLI
+318 KDALLDTVGGADLLI

-366 TTNITDGTL
+366 TTNIVDGTL

-393 YRFLGEDIRLKKAM
+393 YRFLGDDIRLKKAL
-407 EE
+407 EP

>member
-1 MAFPQQFLDELIARN
+1 MRTRNELYQAALRTVSARRQRA
-16 DILDVVSSY
+16 
-25 VHLTKKGSNYFGLC
+25 K
-39 PFHNEKTPSFSV
+39 
-51 APDKQIYHCFGC
+51 AAAQ
-63 KKGGGVINFIMEEEN
+63 
-78 LSFPDAVRFLAKRV
+78 DARAQA
-92 NLEVPEEQENREGSR
+92 EAAVPE
-107 LRQRILDLNRE
+107 LRAAEDALRACGVRCALAGARGAGRAE
-118 AARFY
+118 AAAA
-123 YQLLQQPEG
+123 L
-132 KPVAEYLEQRR
+132 AEARQKR
-143 IGKKTAVS
+143 
-151 FGLGASPN
+151 
-159 SWDALLTASG
+159 DALLAASG
-169 RSPLALEP
+169 RSPQALEP

-185 DTGVAEGKTCQCV
+185 DTGVAQGKTCQCV

-218 TSFDTMKLDYY
+218 TRFDTMKLDYY
-229 PNTRDPQTGRT
+229 PNTRDPQTGRS

-288 DKGFDV
+288 DKGYDV

-318 KDALLETVSGADLLI
+318 KDALLETVTGADLLI

-366 TTNITDGTL
+366 TTNITAGAL

-393 YRFLGEDIRLKKAM
+393 YRFLGDDIRLKKAM

>member
-1 MAFPQQFLDELIARN
+1 MRTRNELYQAALRTVSARRQRA
-16 DILDVVSSY
+16 
-25 VHLTKKGSNYFGLC
+25 K
-39 PFHNEKTPSFSV
+39 
-51 APDKQIYHCFGC
+51 AAAQ
-63 KKGGGVINFIMEEEN
+63 
-78 LSFPDAVRFLAKRV
+78 DARAQA
-92 NLEVPEEQENREGSR
+92 EAAVPE
-107 LRQRILDLNRE
+107 LRAAEDALRACGVRCALAGARGAGRAE
-118 AARFY
+118 AAAA
-123 YQLLQQPEG
+123 L
-132 KPVAEYLEQRR
+132 AEARQKR
-143 IGKKTAVS
+143 
-151 FGLGASPN
+151 
-159 SWDALLTASG
+159 DALLAASG
-169 RSPLALEP
+169 RSPRALEP

-185 DTGVAEGKTCQCV
+185 DTGVAQGKTCQCV

-218 TSFDTMKLDYY
+218 TRFDTMKLDYY
-229 PNTRDPQTGRT
+229 PNTRDPQTGRS

-261 DSENLMLT
+261 DSENLMFT

-288 DKGFDV
+288 DKGYDV

-318 KDALLETVSGADLLI
+318 KDALLETVTGADLLI

-366 TTNITDGTL
+366 TTNITDGAL

-393 YRFLGEDIRLKKAM
+393 YRFLGDDIRLKKAM

>member
-1 MAFPQQFLDELIARN
+1 MRTRNELYQAALRTVSARRQRA
-16 DILDVVSSY
+16 
-25 VHLTKKGSNYFGLC
+25 K
-39 PFHNEKTPSFSV
+39 
-51 APDKQIYHCFGC
+51 AAAQ
-63 KKGGGVINFIMEEEN
+63 
-78 LSFPDAVRFLAKRV
+78 DARAQA
-92 NLEVPEEQENREGSR
+92 EAAVPE
-107 LRQRILDLNRE
+107 LRAAEDALRACGVRCALAGARGAGRAE
-118 AARFY
+118 AAAA
-123 YQLLQQPEG
+123 L
-132 KPVAEYLEQRR
+132 AEARQKR
-143 IGKKTAVS
+143 
-151 FGLGASPN
+151 
-159 SWDALLTASG
+159 DALLAASG
-169 RSPLALEP
+169 RSPQALEP

-185 DTGVAEGKTCQCV
+185 DTGVAHGKTCQCV

-218 TSFDTMKLDYY
+218 TRFDTMKLDYY
-229 PNTRDPQTGRT
+229 PNTRDPQTGRS

-261 DSENLMLT
+261 DSENLMFT

-288 DKGFDV
+288 DKGYDV

-318 KDALLETVSGADLLI
+318 KDALLETVTGADLLI

>member
-1 MAFPQQFLDELIARN
+1 MRTRNELYQAALRTVSARRQRA
-16 DILDVVSSY
+16 
-25 VHLTKKGSNYFGLC
+25 K
-39 PFHNEKTPSFSV
+39 
-51 APDKQIYHCFGC
+51 AAAQ
-63 KKGGGVINFIMEEEN
+63 
-78 LSFPDAVRFLAKRV
+78 DARAQA
-92 NLEVPEEQENREGSR
+92 EAAVPE
-107 LRQRILDLNRE
+107 LRAAEDALRACGVRCALAGARGAGRAE
-118 AARFY
+118 AAAA
-123 YQLLQQPEG
+123 L
-132 KPVAEYLEQRR
+132 AEARQKR
-143 IGKKTAVS
+143 
-151 FGLGASPN
+151 
-159 SWDALLTASG
+159 DALLAASG
-169 RSPLALEP
+169 RSPQALEP

-185 DTGVAEGKTCQCV
+185 DTGVAGGKTCQCV

-218 TSFDTMKLDYY
+218 TRFDTMKLDYY
-229 PNTRDPQTGRT
+229 PNTRDPQTGRS

-261 DSENLMLT
+261 DSENLMFT

-276 THAALAVAGAAL
+276 THAALAVAGSAL
-288 DKGFDV
+288 DKGYDV

-318 KDALLETVSGADLLI
+318 KDALLETVTGADLLI

-366 TTNITDGTL
+366 TTNITDGAL

-393 YRFLGEDIRLKKAM
+393 YRFLGDDIRLKKAM

>member
-1 MAFPQQFLDELIARN
+1 MRTRNELYQAAMRILSARRQMAKAQAQDARAQA
-16 DILDVVSSY
+16 
-25 VHLTKKGSNYFGLC
+25 
-39 PFHNEKTPSFSV
+39 E
-51 APDKQIYHCFGC
+51 A
-63 KKGGGVINFIMEEEN
+63 
-78 LSFPDAVRFLAKRV
+78 A
-92 NLEVPEEQENREGSR
+92 VPELRAAEDALRSCGVRYALAGAQGTGREQAAAA
-107 LRQRILDLNRE
+107 LAQARQKR
-118 AARFY
+118 
-123 YQLLQQPEG
+123 
-132 KPVAEYLEQRR
+132 
-143 IGKKTAVS
+143 
-151 FGLGASPN
+151 
-159 SWDALLTASG
+159 DALLAASG

-177 KFTCPLCQ
+177 HYTCPVCQ
-185 DTGVAEGKTCQCV
+185 DTGVADGKTCLCV

-218 TSFDTMKLDYY
+218 TSFDTMRLDYY
-229 PNTRDPQTGRT
+229 PDSRDPQTGQS

-247 LLADLQDYAAAFDL
+247 LLADLRDYAAEFDL

-288 DKGFDV
+288 DKGYDV

-318 KDALLETVSGADLLI
+318 KDALLETVTGADLLI

-366 TTNITDGTL
+366 TTNIVDGAL
-375 LEKLYTEKVASR
+375 LEKLYTEKVSSR

-393 YRFLGEDIRLKKAM
+393 YRFLGEDIRLKKAL
-407 EE
+407 ED

>member
-1 MAFPQQFLDELIARN
+1 MRTRNELYQAALRTVSARRQRA
-16 DILDVVSSY
+16 
-25 VHLTKKGSNYFGLC
+25 K
-39 PFHNEKTPSFSV
+39 
-51 APDKQIYHCFGC
+51 AAAQ
-63 KKGGGVINFIMEEEN
+63 
-78 LSFPDAVRFLAKRV
+78 DARAQA
-92 NLEVPEEQENREGSR
+92 EAAVPE
-107 LRQRILDLNRE
+107 LRAAEDALRACGVRCALAGARGAGRAE
-118 AARFY
+118 AAAA
-123 YQLLQQPEG
+123 L
-132 KPVAEYLEQRR
+132 AEARQKR
-143 IGKKTAVS
+143 
-151 FGLGASPN
+151 
-159 SWDALLTASG
+159 DALLAASG
-169 RSPLALEP
+169 RSPQALEP

-185 DTGVAEGKTCQCV
+185 DTGVAQGKTCQCV

-218 TSFDTMKLDYY
+218 TRFDTMKLDYY
-229 PNTRDPQTGRT
+229 PNTRDPQTGRS

-261 DSENLMLT
+261 DSENLMFT

-276 THAALAVAGAAL
+276 THAALAVAGSAL
-288 DKGFDV
+288 DKGYDV

-318 KDALLETVSGADLLI
+318 KDALLETVTGADLLI

-366 TTNITDGTL
+366 TTNITDGAL

-393 YRFLGEDIRLKKAM
+393 YRFLGDDIRLKKAM
-407 EE
+407 DE